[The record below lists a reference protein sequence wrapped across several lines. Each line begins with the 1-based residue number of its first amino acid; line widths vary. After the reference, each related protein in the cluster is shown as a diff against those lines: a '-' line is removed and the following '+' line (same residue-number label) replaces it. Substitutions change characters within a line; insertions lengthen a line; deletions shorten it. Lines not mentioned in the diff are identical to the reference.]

1 MNVEFTIKDKGQFR
15 KNKINT
21 KVNGYLKRVDDKNK
35 KESFRRPY
43 SVIPPKVYDSTKQI
57 PDKSNN
63 KIQRKGQEVI
73 KDLQKK

>member
-35 KESFRRPY
+35 RESFQRPY
-43 SVIPPKVYDSTKQI
+43 SVIPPKVYDSTK
-57 PDKSNN
+57 
-63 KIQRKGQEVI
+63 
-73 KDLQKK
+73 